1 MTIATCEKKD
11 LLIYDLDLS
20 DFSSIFVIESKKLKI
35 MFYIC
40 EKNLYTDKIKIF
52 MKVGDYNAAKR
63 KVMEM
68 NEVSLYDDK
77 FYFIKEADE

>member
-1 MTIATCEKKD
+1 MII
-11 LLIYDLDLS
+11 LIIYDLDLS
-20 DFSSIFVIESKKLKI
+20 DFSSIFVIENKKLKV

-40 EKNLYTDKIKIF
+40 EKNLNTNSVKIF
-52 MKVGDYNAAKR
+52 MKVRDRNVAEH

-77 FYFIKEADE
+77 FYFIKEVNE